1 MDWDA
6 THIKIKKF
14 MDDYGPMLAEMK
26 PEWEAYRKP
35 GNPASEPKRYEGG
48 GAGGADQ
55 QQSPAEPFTGGTAAP
70 SEAGGAAG
78 PESSQQPPQAKQEPS
93 DGDGARRGE
102 GASGDS

>member
-26 PEWEAYRKP
+26 PEWEKYHA
-35 GNPASEPKRYEGG
+35 GG
-48 GAGGADQ
+48 GAGPDGP
-55 QQSPAEPFTGGTAAP
+55 QSPAGPFTGGPAVP
-70 SEAGGAAG
+70 SGGGGAAG

-93 DGDGARRGE
+93 DGDGERRGE